1 MVISFKAAGALLLSR
16 TPPGPQCT
24 LVFDPRSMEGT
35 WEAGYPSYLI
45 GYTICL
51 TAGLARQLLL
61 SPTNPDLLKGIEA
74 VHQSAA
80 PASRRL

>member
-1 MVISFKAAGALLLSR
+1 
-16 TPPGPQCT
+16 
-24 LVFDPRSMEGT
+24 MEGT